1 MANHPECL
9 PAVDN
14 SYICD
19 TMAQH
24 DIPGCA
30 ILQIAVW
37 LTWLR
42 RSAWF
47 HTTKWCGFS
56 FTVAGAHKLK
66 KTAWSSWYKA
76 PALGSSK
83 LGGHSM
89 RGVAPTLIHLD
100 ILFFWKDTLYL
111 RVQCFLQLAAGRNGF
126 DSIKTLL
133 HDIAAGSLE
142 KRLSQMLLFQPP
154 AYQEHATTIGHKGF
168 GQVT

>member
-56 FTVAGAHKLK
+56 FT
-66 KTAWSSWYKA
+66 A